1 MTFTISIDNF
11 TIISSAVLLVVA
23 VVSSLSVLICASEK
37 ASGRRIGSVCR
48 RLRRKPHPFLLFP

>member
-23 VVSSLSVLICASEK
+23 VVSSFISPY
-37 ASGRRIGSVCR
+37 
-48 RLRRKPHPFLLFP
+48 LRFRKSK